1 MYAVVDTGGHQYKVK
16 VGDVL
21 EIQKIKADQGAVI
34 DLKPVLVVE
43 EGNVLSGAEAE
54 QKTVKAEVL
63 GVVKGEK
70 ITVYKYKPKKNYRRK
85 QGHRQKYTKIK
96 IVSIE

>member
-1 MYAVVDTGGHQYKVK
+1 MYAVVDNGGHQYKVK

-21 EIQKIKADQGAVI
+21 LIEKIKAEQGSVI
-34 DLKPVLVVE
+34 DLKPVLVVQDDK
-43 EGNVLSGAEAE
+43 VLTGADAE

-70 ITVYKYKPKKNYRRK
+70 VTVFKYKPKKNYRKK
-85 QGHRQKYTKIK
+85 QGHRQKYTELKIL
-96 IVSIE
+96 SID

>member
-1 MYAVVDTGGHQYKVK
+1 MYAVVDNGGRQYKVK

-21 EIQKIKADQGAVI
+21 EIEKIKAEQGSVVEF
-34 DLKPVLVVE
+34 KPVLVVDEDKVLTGE
-43 EGNVLSGAEAE
+43 EAA

-70 ITVYKYKPKKNYRRK
+70 IIVYKYKPKKNYRRK

-96 IVSIE
+96 IVGIE

>member
-1 MYAVVDTGGHQYKVK
+1 MYAVVDNGGHQYKVQ

-21 EIQKIKADQGAVI
+21 TIEKVEAEQGSTI
-34 DLKPVLVVE
+34 ELKPVLIVDGDKVSTGSE
-43 EGNVLSGAEAE
+43 IGA
-54 QKTVKAEVL
+54 QVVKAEVL

-70 ITVYKYKPKKNYRRK
+70 IIVFKYKAKKNSRKK

-96 IVSIE
+96 VVSIG

>member
-1 MYAVVDTGGHQYKVK
+1 MYAVVDNGGHQYKVK

-21 EIQKIKADQGAVI
+21 NIEKIEAEQGTTVE
-34 DLKPVLVVE
+34 LKPVLVAD
-43 EGNVLSGAEAE
+43 GDKVLTGSEVT
-54 QKTVKAEVL
+54 QVVKAEVL

-70 ITVYKYKPKKNYRRK
+70 IIVYKYKAKKNVRKK

-96 IVSIE
+96 VVSIG

>member
-1 MYAVVDTGGHQYKVK
+1 MYAVVDKGGHQYKVQ

-21 EIQKIKADQGAVI
+21 EIQKINAEQGSVLE
-34 DLKPVLVVE
+34 LKPVMVVE
-43 EGNVLSGAEAE
+43 DGKVLTGADA
-54 QKTVKAEVL
+54 QAKTVKAEVL

-70 ITVYKYKPKKNYRRK
+70 IIVYKYKAKKNYRKK

-96 IVSIE
+96 ILSIE